1 VNVAAASLPPLAAIF
16 CQAREGEA
24 GPHQQS
30 CRSARGG
37 SRNITQR
44 RCRMKMFSGVPKIN
58 FMAQRKVGLWVSSI
72 LTVTSILL
80 VLIRGLNFGIDF
92 TGGVLVEVHYP
103 QAVQLDEV
111 RSDLAQA
118 NYENPVVQF
127 FGTSEDVLIRLPP
140 TAETNSAKV
149 STAILDALH
158 TSQPQVELRRIEFVG
173 PQVGEELTKDGSLAL
188 LLAFIGIAVYI
199 MFRFEWKFSVGAVA
213 ALIHD
218 AIMVLG
224 FLSLTWIEFDLTTVA
239 AILALIGYSNNET
252 IVIFDRVRE
261 NLLAQRR
268 MEILDVVNL
277 SATFRHH
284 SLDDAAGAHRAA
296 HRWRQERAQLF
307 VGADRRG
314 DRRHLLVDLRLH
326 RSRRCVGGVA

>member
-1 VNVAAASLPPLAAIF
+1 
-16 CQAREGEA
+16 
-24 GPHQQS
+24 
-30 CRSARGG
+30 
-37 SRNITQR
+37 
-44 RCRMKMFSGVPKIN
+44 MKIFSGVPNIN
-58 FMAQRKVGLWVSSI
+58 FMAQRKTGLWISALV
-72 LTVTSILL
+72 TVVSILL
-80 VLIRGLNFGIDF
+80 VAFRGLNFGIDF

-103 QAVQLDEV
+103 QTVHLDSV
-111 RSDLAQA
+111 RADLAKA

-127 FGTSEDVLIRLPP
+127 FGTSSDVLIRLPP
-140 TAETNSAKV
+140 TQETNSAKV
-149 STAILDALH
+149 STTILDALH
-158 TSQPQVELRRIEFVG
+158 ASEPNVELRRIEFVG
-173 PQVGEELTKDGSLAL
+173 PQVGEELTQDGSLAL
-188 LLAFIGIAVYI
+188 LLAFIGIAIYI

-277 SATFRHH
+277 SVNQTLLRSVITH
-284 SLDDAAGAHRAA
+284 LTT
-296 HRWRQERAQLF
+296 
-307 VGADRRG
+307 
-314 DRRHLLVDLRLH
+314 LLVLTALLVMGGKSVHSFSSALMVGVIVATYSSIYVSTGLAVVLNVSREDL
-326 RSRRCVGGVA
+326 VPAEQVDTDVV